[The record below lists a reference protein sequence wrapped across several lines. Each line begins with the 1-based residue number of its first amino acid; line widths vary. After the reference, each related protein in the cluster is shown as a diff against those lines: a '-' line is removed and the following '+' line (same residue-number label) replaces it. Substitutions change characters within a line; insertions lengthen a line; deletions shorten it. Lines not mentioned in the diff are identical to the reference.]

1 MSKVVASAIAGALSL
16 TSAGGLTMVQALDR
30 DTVTFSVDGVSEQGK
45 VKPGTV
51 KQALAQHGIT
61 VGPHDDVQPSLDSEI
76 HDGQVITVN
85 YGRRVVVTIDG
96 KKVVRWTTAKNVSE
110 VLDQLNQSDPDNL
123 VSVSRSLDIS
133 RTGLSFSMQTAK
145 DVTVT
150 AGGKTQ
156 KVSAVGTV
164 ADALKAAKISVD
176 SNDVSKPGL
185 GTPLADGMKITLT
198 MVDQKSQK
206 RRVAVP
212 FSTKRVENP
221 SMAKGATEIA
231 TKGVKGTN
239 EETWTVVYKDGKK
252 VSEKKVSTKV
262 VKAPVTQVVKVG
274 TKKAESSSASSRSNS
289 RSRSNSGSTSNAGSR
304 SNSGSTSNAGSRSN
318 SGSASNPVTSGS
330 TCVASTYGEG
340 DGTAGGP
347 TASGETFDPS
357 ALTAASRTL
366 PLGST
371 IRVTNV
377 NNGRTVTVRIN
388 DRGPYVGGRC
398 LDLST
403 AAMNAIAPGQGLVTV
418 RYS

>member
-133 RTGLSFSMQTAK
+133 RAGLSFSMQTAK

-164 ADALKAAKISVD
+164 ADAL
-176 SNDVSKPGL
+176 
-185 GTPLADGMKITLT
+185 
-198 MVDQKSQK
+198 
-206 RRVAVP
+206 
-212 FSTKRVENP
+212 
-221 SMAKGATEIA
+221 
-231 TKGVKGTN
+231 
-239 EETWTVVYKDGKK
+239 
-252 VSEKKVSTKV
+252 
-262 VKAPVTQVVKVG
+262 
-274 TKKAESSSASSRSNS
+274 
-289 RSRSNSGSTSNAGSR
+289 
-304 SNSGSTSNAGSRSN
+304 
-318 SGSASNPVTSGS
+318 
-330 TCVASTYGEG
+330 
-340 DGTAGGP
+340 
-347 TASGETFDPS
+347 
-357 ALTAASRTL
+357 
-366 PLGST
+366 
-371 IRVTNV
+371 
-377 NNGRTVTVRIN
+377 
-388 DRGPYVGGRC
+388 
-398 LDLST
+398 
-403 AAMNAIAPGQGLVTV
+403 
-418 RYS
+418 

>member
-30 DTVTFSVDGVSEQGK
+30 DTVTFSVDGVSQQAK

-51 KQALAQHGIT
+51 KQALAQQGIT

-76 HDGQVITVN
+76 HGGQVITVN

-96 KKVVRWTTAKNVSE
+96 KKVVRWTTAKNVAE
-110 VLDQLNQSDPDNL
+110 VLAQLNQSDPDNL

-133 RTGLSFSMQTAK
+133 RAGLSFSMQTAK

-150 AGGKTQ
+150 IGGKTQ
-156 KVSAVGTV
+156 KITAVGTV
-164 ADALKAAKISVD
+164 ADALKAAKVEVD
-176 SNDVSKPGL
+176 SSDAVNPGL
-185 GTPLADGMKITLT
+185 GTPLSDGMKITLT

-212 FSTKRVENP
+212 FSTKKVED
-221 SMAKGATEIA
+221 SSLSKGEIKVI
-231 TKGVKGTN
+231 TKGVNGIN
-239 EETWTVVYKDGKK
+239 EETWTVVFKDGKK
-252 VSEKKVSTKV
+252 VSEKKVSSKV
-262 VKAPVTQVVKVG
+262 VNAPVTQVVKVG
-274 TKKAESSSASSRSNS
+274 TKTASSSSPSTRSSSASHRS
-289 RSRSNSGSTSNAGSR
+289 T
-304 SNSGSTSNAGSRSN
+304 
-318 SGSASNPVTSGS
+318 ASQSSDPVTSGT
-330 TCVASTYGEG
+330 TCLASTYGEG

-357 ALTAASRTL
+357 AFTAASKTL

-377 NNGRTVTVRIN
+377 SNGRTVTVRIN